1 MNPIG
6 MNSLSTAN
14 PFSFNAE
21 IDSEYIQS
29 LYGDDFEYIHEILL
43 TVLNDYDGLAENVDL
58 NYSSGN
64 IAHLKSAVHKI
75 KPVFGFVGL
84 VSIQKECL
92 AFEQRCGTQVSIDEL
107 ATEMEQLRNR
117 IATGKQI
124 IEEEAKKLEI
134 YNRNRA

>member
-6 MNSLSTAN
+6 MNTLSTVN
-14 PFSFNAE
+14 PFSFSPE

-84 VSIQKECL
+84 ASIQQECL
-92 AFEQRCGTQVSIDEL
+92 SFEQRCGGGASIEDL
-107 ATEMEQLRNR
+107 ATEMEHLRNR
-117 IATGKQI
+117 IAAGKQI
-124 IEEEAKKLEI
+124 I
-134 YNRNRA
+134 